1 MLPLRNLFMSSIF
14 LIFYKIHYLWQSPKD
29 ISIFCIEQKTLS
41 NDKVYLAFFS
51 NRRYFIFES
60 ISFLQVRLS
69 DIENS
74 CNICSFISLSGMEQF
89 IFDKAYFVRETFK
102 LHELILSF
110 FVIWNL
116 LPILILVFFEWFC
129 WSLLT
134 ALLSYR
140 QALNLILVRTGCYC
154 PLSNDPDFVY

>member
-1 MLPLRNLFMSSIF
+1 MPALSCWWTCPWCGNSPLPFANNTVTSSRMLPMRNLFMSSIF

-69 DIENS
+69 DIGNS
-74 CNICSFISLSGMEQF
+74 CNIWSFISLSGMKQF
-89 IFDKAYFVRETFK
+89 VCDKAYFVRETFK

-116 LPILILVFFEWFC
+116 LPILILVF
-129 WSLLT
+129 
-134 ALLSYR
+134 
-140 QALNLILVRTGCYC
+140 LNGFADHY
-154 PLSNDPDFVY
+154 